1 MHAAGRLWALDRV
14 RLKRSTPVKAQTSDR
29 ALVQRLLPSHND
41 DPRDRAAAWN
51 EWYVQVGEASVL
63 AFVRAK
69 NDTPE
74 PDVDILQEAMTTAY
88 TAVERGRYEPR
99 VDIPFAAYV
108 KGIAHNKIREA
119 RRRSWRYVFYEDIPA
134 SVAERS
140 LLDRGDVRPER
151 IVERREE
158 RACLQAGMSRLTP
171 CRRQV
176 LERYLQGHSTAEIAQ
191 ALGMSEASVRQHKS
205 RGLRS
210 LRQMDV
216 FA

>member
-1 MHAAGRLWALDRV
+1 
-14 RLKRSTPVKAQTSDR
+14 VKAQESDR
-29 ALVQRLLPSHND
+29 ALVQRLLPSRNN
-41 DPRDRAAAWN
+41 DPRDRAAAWS
-51 EWYVQVGEASVL
+51 EWYVQMGEASVL

-74 PDVDILQEAMTTAY
+74 PDVDILQEAMATAY
-88 TAVERGRYEPR
+88 HEVERGRYEPR
-99 VDIPFAAYV
+99 AGIPFAAYV

-119 RRRSWRYVFYEDIPA
+119 RRRSWRYIFLEDMPTFL
-134 SVAERS
+134 VERF
-140 LLDRGDVRPER
+140 LLDGSEARPDR

-158 RACLQAGMSRLTP
+158 RAFLHDGMSQLTP

-176 LERYLQGHSTAEIAQ
+176 LEGYLHGLSTTEIAES
-191 ALGMSEASVRQHKS
+191 LGMSEDAVRQHKS

-210 LRQMDV
+210 LRQMNA

>member
-1 MHAAGRLWALDRV
+1 
-14 RLKRSTPVKAQTSDR
+14 
-29 ALVQRLLPSHND
+29 
-41 DPRDRAAAWN
+41 
-51 EWYVQVGEASVL
+51 VL

-74 PDVDILQEAMTTAY
+74 PDVDILQEAMVTAY
-88 TAVERGRYEPR
+88 IEVERGRYEPR
-99 VDIPFAAYV
+99 VGIPFAAYV

-119 RRRSWRYVFYEDIPA
+119 RRRSWRYVFIEDVPT
-134 SVAERS
+134 SLAES
-140 LLDRGDVRPER
+140 FLLDKSDTRPER

-158 RACLQAGMSRLTP
+158 RAFLHDGMSRLTP

-176 LERYLQGHSTAEIAQ
+176 LEGYLQGRSTTEIAET
-191 ALGMSEASVRQHKS
+191 LGISEDAVRQHKS

-216 FA
+216 LA